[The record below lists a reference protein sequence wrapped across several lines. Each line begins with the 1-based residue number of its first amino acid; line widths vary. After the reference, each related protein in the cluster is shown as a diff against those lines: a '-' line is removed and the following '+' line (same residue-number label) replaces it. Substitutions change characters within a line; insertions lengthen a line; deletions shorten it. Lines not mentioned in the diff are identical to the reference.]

1 MKFDFDG
8 LPMLFAGSMTGVTA
22 LFGGWDVAFQVF
34 VICLVAD
41 MATGVLKGFV
51 QKDFSSK
58 RMREG
63 FVTKFGY
70 IIVIVLAT
78 QFDRLLLPEEA
89 PVLRTIA
96 VFFYIFVEGSSVLE
110 NLAQMGVPIPQA
122 IVDRLSVLKGK
133 NGAATLGSDGK
144 FVSRETE
151 LTTKTSETIITYEDS
166 GGNGDAKG

>member
-1 MKFDFDG
+1 LKSNFDS
-8 LPMLFAGSMTGVTA
+8 LPIIFAGGMTGVTA
-22 LFGGWDVAFQVF
+22 LFGGWDVALQVF
-34 VICLVAD
+34 FICLVAD
-41 MATGVLKGFV
+41 MVTGVLKGFY

-78 QFDRLLLPEEA
+78 QFDRLLLPEDA

-96 VFFYIFVEGSSVLE
+96 IFFYIFVEGSSVLE
-110 NLAQMGVPIPQA
+110 NLAQMKVPIPQA

-133 NGAATLGSDGK
+133 DGAATLGEDGK
-144 FVSRETE
+144 FVSREKSMVKEVT
-151 LTTKTSETIITYEDS
+151 TSEKTITYEEDTS
-166 GGNGDAKG
+166 PKG